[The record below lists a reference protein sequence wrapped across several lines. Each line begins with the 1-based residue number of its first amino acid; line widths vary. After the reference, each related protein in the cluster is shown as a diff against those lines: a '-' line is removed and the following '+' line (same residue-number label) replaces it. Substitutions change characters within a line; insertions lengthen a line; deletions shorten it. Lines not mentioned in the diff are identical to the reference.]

1 MLKHYRQNAGIVL
14 FNKDKKV
21 LLCERKGNYQDAWQ
35 FPQGGID
42 EGESIAQ
49 AAARELW
56 EETSV
61 RSAQLVYTIPDA
73 FIYDFPAEIVK
84 RNSLRGRTDAGNE
97 QYWSLFYF
105 TGEDSEINLNTA
117 EPEFKSWRWADITE
131 ADRHVI
137 DFKKPTYAAII
148 KIFKDMIDKY

>member
-1 MLKHYRQNAGIVL
+1 MKHYRKNAGIVL

-21 LLCERKGNYQDAWQ
+21 LLCERKGNYHDAWQ

-73 FIYDFPAEIVK
+73 FIYDFPAEIIK
-84 RNSLRGRTDAGNE
+84 HNSLRGRTDAGNE

-131 ADRHVI
+131 ADQHVV
-137 DFKKPTYAAII
+137 DFKKSTYAAII

>member
-1 MLKHYRQNAGIVL
+1 MKHYRKNAGIVL

-21 LLCERKGNYQDAWQ
+21 LLCERKGNYHDAWQ

-49 AAARELW
+49 AAVRELF

-61 RSAQLVYTIPDA
+61 SSAQLVYTIPDA
-73 FIYDFPAEIVK
+73 FIYDFPAEIIK
-84 RNSLRGRTDAGNE
+84 RNSLHGRTDAGNE

-117 EPEFKSWRWADITE
+117 EPEFKSWRWADITA